1 MTAGSA
7 PRSVLEDGPRPAL
20 RAVRVRL
27 GLVVVLFVLAGV
39 GWWWTVGQMRG
50 MDDGPW
56 TALGAFGWF
65 VLVWLVMMAAMM
77 FPSVAPTVALYARMT
92 RGRAPLSSPLFTAG
106 YLLTWTAAGVVAWLL
121 ASGVGLLP
129 GDPLAWDH
137 SGRAVAA
144 AALVLAGAYQL
155 TPWKNVCLSK
165 CRSPLGFLFGSWRDG
180 PVGGLRMGVRLGGW
194 CLGCCW
200 ALMLAL
206 FALGVMSVVWMA
218 FVAALIAI
226 EKTVPWRWAA
236 TYGIAAV
243 LVVLGV
249 LVLVAPTAVPGLTIP
264 GATTMPMM

>member
-1 MTAGSA
+1 MTADSS
-7 PRSVLEDGPRPAL
+7 PRPALEDGPGPAL

-27 GLVVVLFVLAGV
+27 GLVLCLFALAGI

-50 MDDGPW
+50 MDEGPW

-77 FPSVAPTVALYARMT
+77 FPSVAPTVALHARMT
-92 RGRAPLSSPLFTAG
+92 RDWAPLASPMFTAG
-106 YLLTWTAAGVVAWLL
+106 YLLTWTAAGVAAWLIG
-121 ASGVGLLP
+121 AGVGRLP
-129 GDPLAWDH
+129 GDPLAWDNQ
-137 SGRAVAA
+137 GRTVAA
-144 AALVLAGAYQL
+144 AALVLAGIYQL

-165 CRSPLGFLFGSWRDG
+165 CRSPLGFLLGSWRDG

-206 FALGVMSVVWMA
+206 FALGIMSIVWMA

-243 LVVLGV
+243 LVVLGL
-249 LVLVAPTAVPGLTIP
+249 LVLVAPAAVPGLTIP
-264 GATTMPMM
+264 GEPTMVM